1 MSSTTVR
8 CAVRASA
15 KNPGPTEQ
23 ILRPAPHG
31 LEAAA
36 VERLLET
43 DRWKGL
49 SSAEAIERL
58 ARVGPNRLRPSRRP
72 AYARIAL
79 RQLADPLVLLLF
91 GATFVSVAVGEAA
104 QGAAIGVVIALNA
117 VIGFVQEAA
126 AERAVLALALSYVVP
141 ASVVR
146 DGVEVGIAGEGVV
159 PGDLLVLRAGSA
171 VAGDA
176 RVVSASGLEADE
188 SALTGESLPVLKTSA
203 PVDERASL
211 AERPSMVYAGTS
223 VTRGGGR
230 ALVWATGRDTELGGI
245 ARLAEGAK
253 APKTPLERRLTLLA
267 RQMVLVGILLTI
279 GLAGAMLARGSSL
292 HTAFLVGVAVAVAAV
307 PEGLAASITG
317 ALALGS
323 RALSRRG
330 AILRRLDSIET
341 LGQTT
346 VICTDKTGTLTEG
359 RIRVAGV
366 RPAEGVSETRVLTG
380 ALLAS
385 APAVDGTSDP
395 ELVGDAIDAAVL
407 LSALERGLGLPDVT
421 AGLRLVYDVPFVAER
436 GRVTVVWAD
445 GDKRT
450 VYVKGA
456 PEVLARRATNFPAE
470 LAELVDA
477 WADEGLRV
485 LAVGAARL
493 DEKVSLGEEVD
504 SGLAILGVIA
514 FHDPLRSSA
523 AGAIEAALSAGIKV
537 RMVTGDH
544 PRTAHTIA
552 RALGL
557 PTSAVSARATPED
570 KLRLV
575 EELQSRGEVVA
586 VTGDG
591 INDAPAL
598 RRADVGIAMGRT
610 GTEAAREAAA
620 VVLTDDEFAT
630 IVSAIAGGRRIGDNI
645 KKVVAFLLSANLGEV
660 LLFAVAV
667 TAGLGVPMAVIQVL
681 LVNLVT
687 DGLPALALARDPA
700 SSETMTR
707 PPRRERA
714 LFDRRAWAGLAIVG
728 VLVGT
733 AAVVAF
739 LVGRMTDTAHAQ
751 TMAFATVAL
760 AELIFVFSC
769 RSWKLPPWRLGANWW
784 LVGAV
789 VSSIVLVLAA
799 VYLPQ
804 LHEPFKTVSLTSGE
818 LVLVF
823 ALAALPAA
831 ASEAVKVFAHRLVGA
846 GSQAV
851 RED

>member
-1 MSSTTVR
+1 MPSSADPAPQEHRVD
-8 CAVRASA
+8 
-15 KNPGPTEQ
+15 
-23 ILRPAPHG
+23 PAPHA
-31 LEAAA
+31 LEASA
-36 VERLLET
+36 VERLLAA
-43 DRWKGL
+43 DRREGL
-49 SSAEAIERL
+49 RSIEAAERL
-58 ARVGPNRLRPSRRP
+58 VRVGLNRLRPARRP

-91 GATFVSVAVGEAA
+91 GATLVSVGVGEAA
-104 QGAAIGVVIALNA
+104 EGAAIGAVIVLNA

-126 AERAVLALALSYVVP
+126 AERAVLALVVSYVVP

-146 DGVEVGIAGEGVV
+146 DGVEVAIAGEEVV
-159 PGDLLVLRAGSA
+159 PGDLLVLRAGSR
-171 VAGDA
+171 VAADA
-176 RVVSASGLEADE
+176 RVVFASGLEADE
-188 SALTGESLPVLKTSA
+188 SALTGESLPVVKTPA
-203 PVDERASL
+203 PVDAHAPL
-211 AERPSMVYAGTS
+211 AERPSMVYAGTG

-230 ALVWATGRDTELGGI
+230 ALVWATGRETQLGGI
-245 ARLAEGAK
+245 ARLAESAK

-330 AILRRLDSIET
+330 AIVRRLDAIET

-346 VICTDKTGTLTEG
+346 VICTDKTDTLTEG
-359 RIRVAGV
+359 RVRVAGV
-366 RPAEGVSETRVLTG
+366 RPAEGVDETRVLTG

-385 APAVDGTSDP
+385 TPAVDGTSDP

-407 LSALERGLGLPDVT
+407 LSALDRGLSLSDVT
-421 AGLRLVYDVPFVAER
+421 RGLRLVYDLPFVAER
-436 GRVTVVWAD
+436 GRVTVVWDD
-445 GDKRT
+445 GGMRT

-456 PEVLARRATNFPAE
+456 PEVLADRATDFPGE
-470 LAELVDA
+470 LADVVET

-485 LAVGAARL
+485 LAVGTLRL
-493 DEKVSLGEEVD
+493 DRNVSLGEDVD
-504 SGLAILGVIA
+504 RGLSILGVIA
-514 FHDPLRSSA
+514 LHDPLRSSA
-523 AGAIEAALSAGIKV
+523 SGAVEAAASAGIEV

-544 PRTAHTIA
+544 PRTARTIG

-557 PTSAVSARATPED
+557 PASAVTARATPED

-575 EELQSRGEVVA
+575 EELQRRGEVVA

-620 VVLTDDEFAT
+620 VVLTDDDFAT

-660 LLFAVAV
+660 LLFAVTV

-700 SSETMTR
+700 SAETMTR

-714 LFDRRAWAGLAIVG
+714 LFDRRAWVGLAFVG
-728 VLVGT
+728 GLVGT
-733 AAVVAF
+733 AALVAF
-739 LVGRMTDTAHAQ
+739 LLGRTTDSAHAQ

-769 RSWKLPPWRLGANWW
+769 RSWQLPPWRLPANWW
-784 LVGAV
+784 LAGAV
-789 VSSIVLVLAA
+789 VTSTAFVLAA
-799 VYLPQ
+799 VYVHP
-804 LHEPFKTVSLTSGE
+804 LHEPFKTVSLTGGE

-823 ALAALPAA
+823 ALAALPAVVT
-831 ASEAVKVFAHRLVGA
+831 EAVKAFRHAFIGA
-846 GSQAV
+846 RSPAV

>member
-1 MSSTTVR
+1 MSSNTVGRTTMPSTGDPS
-8 CAVRASA
+8 RA
-15 KNPGPTEQ
+15 EQ
-23 ILRPAPHG
+23 PVARAPHALDAAGVELLLAADRLEG
-31 LEAAA
+31 L
-36 VERLLET
+36 R
-43 DRWKGL
+43 
-49 SSAEAIERL
+49 SAEAAERL
-58 ARVGPNRLRPSRRP
+58 ARVGPNRLRPPRRP
-72 AYARIAL
+72 AYTRIAL

-91 GATFVSVAVGEAA
+91 GATLVSVGVGEAA
-104 QGAAIGVVIALNA
+104 EGAAIGAVIVLNA

-126 AERAVLALALSYVVP
+126 AERAVVALAASYVVP

-146 DGVEVGIAGEGVV
+146 DGLEVGIAGEDVV
-159 PGDLLVLRAGSA
+159 PGDLLVLRAGSR
-171 VAGDA
+171 VAADA

-188 SALTGESLPVLKTSA
+188 SALTGESLPVVKTPA
-203 PVDERASL
+203 PVDEHASL
-211 AERPSMVYAGTS
+211 AERPSMVYAGTG

-230 ALVWATGRDTELGGI
+230 ALVWATGRETELGGI
-245 ARLAEGAK
+245 EQLGESAK

-267 RQMVLVGILLTI
+267 RQMVLVGILLTVA
-279 GLAGAMLARGSSL
+279 LTGAMLARGSSL

-359 RIRVAGV
+359 RVRVAGV
-366 RPAEGVSETRVLTG
+366 RPAEGVDEILVLTG

-385 APAVDGTSDP
+385 TPAVDGTSDP

-407 LSALERGLGLPDVT
+407 LSALERGLSLTEVT
-421 AGLRLVYDVPFVAER
+421 AGLRLVYDIPFVAER
-436 GRVTVVWAD
+436 GRVTVVWDD
-445 GDKRT
+445 GGMWT

-456 PEVLARRATNFPAE
+456 PEVLAGRATDFPGE
-470 LAELVDA
+470 LAEVVET

-485 LAVGAARL
+485 LAVGAGRL
-493 DEKVSLGEEVD
+493 GRDVSLSEDVD
-504 SGLAILGVIA
+504 TGLSILGVIA
-514 FHDPLRSSA
+514 LHDPLRASA
-523 AGAIEAALSAGIKV
+523 LGAVEAAVSAGIEV

-544 PRTAHTIA
+544 PRTARTIA

-557 PTSAVSARATPED
+557 PESAVSARATPED

-700 SSETMTR
+700 SADTMTR
-707 PPRRERA
+707 PPRRERV
-714 LFDRRAWAGLAIVG
+714 LFDRRAWVGLAFVG
-728 VLVGT
+728 ALVG
-733 AAVVAF
+733 AAALVAF
-739 LVGRMTDTAHAQ
+739 LLGRTTDSAHAQ

-769 RSWKLPPWRLGANWW
+769 RSWRLPPWRLPANWW
-784 LVGAV
+784 LVGTV
-789 VSSIVLVLAA
+789 VTSTAFVLAA
-799 VYLPQ
+799 VYVHP
-804 LHEPFKTVSLTSGE
+804 LHEPFKTVSLTGGE
-818 LVLVF
+818 LVLVL

-831 ASEAVKVFAHRLVGA
+831 GTEAVKAFGHALIGA
-846 GSQAV
+846 RSPAV